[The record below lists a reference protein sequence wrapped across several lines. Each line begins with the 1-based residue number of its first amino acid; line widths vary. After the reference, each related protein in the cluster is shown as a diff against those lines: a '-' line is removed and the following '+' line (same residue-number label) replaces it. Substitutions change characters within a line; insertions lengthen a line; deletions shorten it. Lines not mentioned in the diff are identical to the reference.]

1 MLHPNMNVRWDQL
14 FGNETYKSDMRW
26 GLFIMRNEI
35 RISRHMMV
43 KAYLWVDEDVRRVHI
58 AFPHNADNEN
68 YLWYMKKYF

>member
-1 MLHPNMNVRWDQL
+1 
-14 FGNETYKSDMRW
+14 
-26 GLFIMRNEI
+26 MRNEI